1 MSEASVYSRERNFG
15 FNRSSKRSSNIW
27 KRIVKNYW
35 LYIMLAPGVLY
46 FVIFRYLPMWG
57 VLISFQDYR
66 PNLGMMN
73 SQWVGLK
80 HYHRFFF
87 EAEFWRLFRNTMI
100 LAIYN
105 LVFFFPLPIVLALM
119 LNEVRKEAFKRT
131 VQTIV
136 YIPHFVSWV
145 VVVGIAYLFF
155 TTEGGIVNE
164 LIAAMGFEKIQ
175 FLLSESWFRPLVIGE
190 VIWKETGWGTIL
202 FLAALA
208 GVDPQLYEAAKMDG
222 ANRWHQL
229 RHITIPAIKSTIVVL
244 FILRLGTFLDSGFE
258 QIFLMLNSLNNQVG
272 DVFDTYVYEIGI
284 LQGQFSYSAAVGLF
298 KSAVALILVIGAD
311 RIAKKLGEDGII

>member
-1 MSEASVYSRERNFG
+1 MSDAGVYAREGNVG
-15 FNRSSKRSSNIW
+15 RSYAATLRKTV
-27 KRIVKNYW
+27 VKYYW
-35 LYIMLAPGVLY
+35 LYLMLIPGVLY
-46 FVIFRYLPMWG
+46 FLIFRYLPMWG
-57 VLISFQDYR
+57 ILISFQDYR
-66 PNLGMMN
+66 PNLGILH
-73 SQWVGLK
+73 SDWVGFK

-87 EAEFWRLFRNTMI
+87 EAEFGRLFRNTMI

-119 LNEVRKEAFKRT
+119 LNEVRKEGFKRT

-155 TTEGGIVNE
+155 STEGGIVNE

-175 FLLSESWFRPLVIGE
+175 FLLSETWFRPLVIGE

-222 ANRWHQL
+222 ANRRHQL
-229 RHITIPAIKSTIVVL
+229 WHITLPAIKSTIVVL

-258 QIFLMLNSLNNQVG
+258 QIFLMLNPLNNQVG

-298 KSAVALILVIGAD
+298 KSVVALILVIGAD
-311 RIAKKLGEDGII
+311 RLAKRLGEEGIM